1 MQAKQGKFRL
11 DFFEV
16 KGEQKGYKNYKSSET
31 HGTPYILYYML
42 THCFFD
48 IRDPYND
55 ATVKIWMFYS
65 VQTFFLSFS
74 YCSYLSTYSLLSYFI
89 Q

>member
-31 HGTPYILYYML
+31 TWYTLYIILYAYTL
-42 THCFFD
+42 
-48 IRDPYND
+48 
-55 ATVKIWMFYS
+55 
-65 VQTFFLSFS
+65 FL
-74 YCSYLSTYSLLSYFI
+74 
-89 Q
+89 